1 MRKGC
6 LGAAV
11 GELYVNRL
19 NRRMKEGVECCVRK

>member
-6 LGAAV
+6 LGAEA

-19 NRRMKEGVECCVRK
+19 NRRMKEAVECCVRK

>member
-6 LGAAV
+6 LGAEV
-11 GELYVNRL
+11 GELHVNRL